1 MVKALALAAVVGM
14 AVVGAARAEGP
25 EDAASS
31 EARQGG
37 PGGPGGT
44 VGAEEEGKVLA
55 FLKENAPDMA
65 RHLDMA
71 RREKPEEYR
80 HHLSELAKMVRNP
93 DMREVFV
100 KNYAAETKVRKLVEA
115 ARRAE
120 GAEKDRLS
128 KDLEA
133 ALSDQFDAKLAQ
145 QELQVKKMQEEI
157 GKLKARIES
166 RRGRKAQLVK
176 KRLAEMT
183 GDGDGWD

>member
-1 MVKALALAAVVGM
+1 MVKALALAAAVGM
-14 AVVGAARAEGP
+14 TGVGAARAEGP
-25 EDAASS
+25 EDGASS
-31 EARQGG
+31 EPRPGG
-37 PGGPGGT
+37 PGGPGGP

-65 RHLDMA
+65 RHIDMA

-80 HHLSELAKMVRNP
+80 HRLRELAMMVRNP
-93 DMREVFV
+93 DMREVFL
-100 KNYAAETKVRKLVEA
+100 KNYAAESKVRKLVEGV
-115 ARRAE
+115 RRAD
-120 GAEKDRLS
+120 GADKERQS
-128 KDLEA
+128 RDLEA
-133 ALSDQFDAKLAQ
+133 ALSEQFDAKLAQ

-166 RRGRKAQLVK
+166 RRARKAQLVK